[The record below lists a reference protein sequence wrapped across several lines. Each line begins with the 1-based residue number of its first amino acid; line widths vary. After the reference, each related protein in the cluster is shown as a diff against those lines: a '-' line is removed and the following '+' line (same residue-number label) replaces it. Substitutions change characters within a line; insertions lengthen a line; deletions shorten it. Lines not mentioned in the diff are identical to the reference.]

1 MNSTEF
7 DVMIKISE
15 SLSTS
20 KTQQGLQKN
29 ENNMALKGYD
39 DRKEVILP
47 KIVPS
52 Q

>member
-7 DVMIKISE
+7 DVIIKILE

-20 KTQQGLQKN
+20 ETRQGLQKN
-29 ENNMALKGYD
+29 ENNTALEGFD